1 MNKPISITIKET
13 RERIVSAINGSN
25 LPPCILEGIIAPI
38 AQQIT
43 QAAAAE
49 VEQAE
54 KQMTEQ
60 IEEVQDNG

>member
-1 MNKPISITIKET
+1 MAKPISITIKET
-13 RERIVSAINGSN
+13 RERIIAALNESA

-54 KQMTEQ
+54 RQMTEQ
-60 IEEVQDNG
+60 GEEVQDNG

>member
-13 RERIVSAINGSN
+13 RERIISALNDSN
-25 LPPCILEGIIAPI
+25 LPPCILECIIAPI

-43 QAAAAE
+43 QAAVAE

-60 IEEVQDNG
+60 IKEALDNG

>member
-1 MNKPISITIKET
+1 MTKPISITIKET
-13 RERIVSAINGSN
+13 RERIIAALNESG

-43 QAAAAE
+43 QVAAAE

-54 KQMTEQ
+54 RQMTEQ
-60 IEEVQDNG
+60 VEEGQDNG